1 MRDIQSTRQELENL
15 WRKRVED
22 AKIQL
27 DFASKY
33 VKEVQRDLKAGT
45 IPSPDGHYAYQHG
58 LRVETLALKHYR
70 RVLNTL
76 NELVLHGKIPDEQ
89 EPPRSSTMSASG
101 DSPDDGSE

>member
-1 MRDIQSTRQELENL
+1 MMSDIQTTRQELENL

-22 AKIQL
+22 AKIRL
-27 DFASKY
+27 DLASKY

-58 LRVETLALKHYR
+58 LRVETLAVKHYR

-76 NELVLHGKIPDEQ
+76 SVLRLTGKIPDEQ
-89 EPPRSSTMSASG
+89 DAP
-101 DSPDDGSE
+101 